1 MKRCF
6 LIFLFITLSCSE
18 KPSNK
23 FNFKGNHIA
32 IMVNDMKETGDFYAK
47 TLRMNEL
54 NIKSTGLAH
63 RWFKLNDGLEIHLVS
78 SSEKVAEKNKNNHLA
93 IEIDNIKT
101 ITSYLKEKRIDY
113 YDWYGNLNQ
122 VQERFDGVLQIYLE
136 DPEGNW
142 IEINQK

>member
-1 MKRCF
+1 
-6 LIFLFITLSCSE
+6 
-18 KPSNK
+18 
-23 FNFKGNHIA
+23 
-32 IMVNDMKETGDFYAK
+32 MKETGDFYAK

-63 RWFKLNDGLEIHLVS
+63 RWFKLNDGFEIHLVS

-101 ITSYLKEKRIDY
+101 IISYLKEKRIDY